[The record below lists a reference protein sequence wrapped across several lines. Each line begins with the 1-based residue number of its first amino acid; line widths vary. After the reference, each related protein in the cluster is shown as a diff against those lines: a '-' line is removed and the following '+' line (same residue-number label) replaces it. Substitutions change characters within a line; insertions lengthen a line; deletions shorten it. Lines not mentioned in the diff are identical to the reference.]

1 MSKTIIISNR
11 LPVKIEVSDAG
22 SIIYKPSEGGLATGL
37 GSVYKQGTNVWIGW
51 PGNHIED
58 ATVQIQTEYELS
70 LQNMIPVF
78 LTPQEIK
85 LFYEG
90 FSNEVLW
97 PNFHYFPQL
106 VVYEDKYWESYV
118 AVNAKFCETV
128 VKYIKEGD
136 TIWVHD
142 YQLLL
147 LPEMLRSRLPRISIG
162 YFNHIPFPSF
172 EMFRML
178 PWRKELLCGLLGA
191 DLIGFHTY
199 DDMRHFLSSVNR
211 LTNFSVSNQYVQN
224 IERRVKVDAFP
235 MGIDYEKFA
244 ESAMS
249 AETISQEVEYRT
261 ALGGKRLILS
271 IDRLDYTKGIPQRL
285 SAFDEFLYRYPE
297 FKEKVSLVMVV
308 VPSRDQVGMYKE
320 LKETVDELVGR
331 INGTHGN
338 MKWTPVLYFY
348 RSIPMEKLS
357 AFYRIADVGLVT
369 PLRDGMN
376 LVAKEFIA
384 SKVDKKGV
392 LILSEMAGAAKELS
406 DAILINPFD
415 ENRFVD
421 AIYQALTMSPLEQST
436 RLTKMQVTLK
446 KYNIHHWVRIFMESL
461 IEIKQEQE
469 DYLTRQIDEHDLP
482 FIINR
487 YQKAS
492 RRIIFLD
499 YDGTLTGFNVDPSAC
514 MPDEELSDIFEQLAK
529 DSKNQVIIISGRPH
543 QTLENWMGKYPFTLI
558 AEHGV
563 WTRKHG
569 FEWTIKENLRNQ
581 WKPEIVKL
589 MEQYIDR
596 TPGSFIE
603 EKNYGLV
610 WHYRGVEVGL
620 GELRSRELMSH
631 LRYLVASKGLQVLE
645 GDKVVEVKNQEVN
658 KGITAFRF
666 VSKNPDDIHIAIGD
680 DWTDEDTFAVMP
692 QDAVTIKVGHSA
704 SKAKYHLDTVQEVRA
719 FLKKLVAVG

>member
-1 MSKTIIISNR
+1 MPKTIIISNR
-11 LPVKIEVSDAG
+11 LPVKMDMQSNGDIHF
-22 SIIYKPSEGGLATGL
+22 KPSEGGLATGL
-37 GSVYKQGTNVWIGW
+37 GSVYKQGDNIWIGW
-51 PGNHIED
+51 PGHYLD
-58 ATVQIQTEYELS
+58 SPTDQTKVTKELTKH
-70 LQNMIPVF
+70 NMRPVF
-78 LTPQEIK
+78 LTAEEIK

-106 VVYEDKYWESYV
+106 VIYDDKYWDSY
-118 AVNAKFCETV
+118 ASVNQKFCDTILQ
-128 VKYIKEGD
+128 YTNEGD

-147 LPEMLRSRLPRISIG
+147 LPELLRKKLPRIAIG

-178 PWRKELLCGLLGA
+178 PWRKQLLHGLLGA

-211 LTNFSVSNQYVQN
+211 LTQYNVSTQYIQN
-224 IERRVKVDAFP
+224 AERRVKVDAFP
-235 MGIDYEKFA
+235 MGIDYDRYA
-244 ESAMS
+244 ESAAS
-249 AETISQEVEYRT
+249 PETISQEVEYRT

-285 SAFDEFLYRYPE
+285 RAFDEFLIRYQE

-308 VPSRDQVGMYKE
+308 VPSRDNVGMYKE

-338 MKWTPVLYFY
+338 MKWTPVHYFY
-348 RSIPMEKLS
+348 RSIPMQKLS
-357 AFYRIADVGLVT
+357 AYYRIADVGLVT

-384 SKVDKKGV
+384 SKLDKKGV

-406 DAILINPFD
+406 DAILINPF
-415 ENRFVD
+415 NKNSFVD
-421 AIYQALTMSPLEQST
+421 AIYQALTMPLSEQQA
-436 RLTKMQVTLK
+436 RLDKMQVSLK

-461 IEIKQEQE
+461 KDIKQEQE
-469 DYLTRQIDEHDLP
+469 AFLTKQIDEADLP
-482 FIINR
+482 LILNKFNR
-487 YQKAS
+487 AHQ
-492 RRIIFLD
+492 RLIFLD
-499 YDGTLTGFNVDPSAC
+499 YDGTLTGFNVDPAAC
-514 MPDEELSDIFEQLAK
+514 EPDQELLEIFKGLGDNK
-529 DSKNQVIIISGRPH
+529 KNHVIIISGRPH
-543 QTLENWMGKYPFTLI
+543 KTLDAWIGKFPFTLI

-563 WTRKHG
+563 WTKKAG
-569 FEWTIKENLRNQ
+569 GDWTIKDNLRND
-581 WKPEIVKL
+581 WKPVINKV
-589 MEQYIDR
+589 MEQHVDR

-631 LRYLVASKGLQVLE
+631 MRYLASSKGLQVLE
-645 GDKVVEVKNQEVN
+645 GDKVVEVKNMEVN

-666 VSKNPDDIHIAIGD
+666 VSKQPDDIHLAIGD

-692 QDAVTIKVGHSA
+692 PDSITIKVGHAA
-704 SKAKYHLDTVQEVRA
+704 SKAKYHLDTVVEVRA
-719 FLKKLVAVG
+719 FLKKLIDQ

>member
-11 LPVKIEVSDAG
+11 LPVKIDIQHDG
-22 SIIYKPSEGGLATGL
+22 SMDFKASEGGLATGL
-37 GSVYKQGTNVWIGW
+37 GSVYKQGDNIWIGW
-51 PGNHIED
+51 PGHFVDDASTQDHITD
-58 ATVQIQTEYELS
+58 ELS
-70 LQNMIPVF
+70 KHNMRPVF
-78 LTPQEIK
+78 LTTQEIK

-106 VVYEDKYWESYV
+106 VVYDDKYWESYV
-118 AVNAKFCETV
+118 TVNAKFCDAILQYTE
-128 VKYIKEGD
+128 EGD
-136 TIWVHD
+136 TLWVHD

-147 LPEMLRSRLPRISIG
+147 LPEMLRAKLPRIAIG

-178 PWRKELLCGLLGA
+178 PWRKELLLGLLGA

-211 LTNFSVSNQYVQN
+211 LTNFSVSTQYIQRA
-224 IERRVKVDAFP
+224 ERRVKVDSFP
-235 MGIDYEKFA
+235 MGIDYDKYA

-285 SAFDEFLYRYPE
+285 RAFLEFLIRYPE
-297 FKEKVSLVMVV
+297 FKGNVSLVMVV
-308 VPSRDQVGMYKE
+308 VPSRDQVGMYKD

-331 INGTHGN
+331 INGTHGT
-338 MKWTPVLYFY
+338 MKWTPVHYFY

-392 LILSEMAGAAKELS
+392 LILSEMAGASKELS
-406 DAILINPFD
+406 EAILINPFD
-415 ENRFVD
+415 KNRFVD
-421 AIYQALTMSPLEQST
+421 AIYKALTMSLPEQRS
-436 RLTKMQVTLK
+436 RLDKMQVTLK

-461 IEIKQEQE
+461 SDIKKEQE
-469 DYLTRQIDEHDLP
+469 NYLTKQLDDSDLP
-482 FIINR
+482 DIFKR
-487 YQKAS
+487 YQSAEN
-492 RRIIFLD
+492 RFLFLD
-499 YDGTLTGFNVDPSAC
+499 YDGTLAGFNVDPAAC
-514 MPDEELSDIFEQLAK
+514 MPDEELKKIFLGLAK
-529 DSKNQVIIISGRPH
+529 DPKNHVIIISGRPH
-543 QTLENWMGKYPFTLI
+543 QTLENWMGMYPFTLI

-563 WTRKHG
+563 WTKKAG
-569 FEWTIKENLRNQ
+569 GEWSIKENLRNN
-581 WKPEIVKL
+581 WKPEIKNV
-589 MEQYIDR
+589 MDQYVDR

-631 LRYLVASKGLQVLE
+631 LRYLTPSKGLQLLE
-645 GDKVVEVKNQEVN
+645 GDKVVEVKNLEVN

-666 VSKNPDDIHIAIGD
+666 VSKNPDDLHMAIGD

-692 QDAVTIKVGHSA
+692 NDAITIKVGHAA
-704 SKAKYHLDTVQEVRA
+704 SKAKYHLDTVEDVRG
-719 FLKKLVAVG
+719 FLKKLI

>member
-1 MSKTIIISNR
+1 MTDTGA
-11 LPVKIEVSDAG
+11 VK
-22 SIIYKPSEGGLATGL
+22 YKPSEGGLATGL
-37 GSVYKQGTNVWIGW
+37 GSVFIQSNTIWIGW
-51 PGNHIED
+51 PGNEVARD
-58 ATVQIQTEYELS
+58 LEEQVLLELQA
-70 LQNMIPVF
+70 QNMRPVF
-78 LTPQEIK
+78 LSSPEIK

-106 VVYEDKYWESYV
+106 VKYEDKYWESYV
-118 AVNAKFCETV
+118 AVNAKFCDTV
-128 VKYIKEGD
+128 LKYAEEGD

-147 LPEMLRSRLPRISIG
+147 LPEMLRNELPRMAIG
-162 YFNHIPFPSF
+162 YFNHIPFPSY

-178 PWRKELLCGLLGA
+178 PWRKELLTGLLGA

-199 DDMRHFLSSVNR
+199 DDMRHFLSSVSR
-211 LTNFSVSNQYVQN
+211 LTPFSVSNQYVQN

-235 MGIDYEKFA
+235 MGIDYEKYA
-244 ESAMS
+244 SSAIS
-249 AETISQEVEYRT
+249 AETITQEVEYRT

-285 SAFDEFLYRYPE
+285 KAFDEFLYRYPE

-331 INGTHGN
+331 INGTHGM
-338 MKWTPVLYFY
+338 MKWTPVHYFY

-384 SKVDKKGV
+384 SKADKKGV

-415 ENRFVD
+415 NHRFVD
-421 AIYQALTMSPLEQST
+421 AIYKALTMSAQEQKS
-436 RLTKMQVTLK
+436 RLDKMQVTLK
-446 KYNIHHWVRIFMESL
+446 KYNIHHWVRIFMDSL
-461 IEIKQEQE
+461 AEIKHEQE
-469 DYLTRQIDEHDLP
+469 DYLTKKLDDHELP
-482 FIINR
+482 LIINKFN
-487 YQKAS
+487 KAGQ
-492 RRIIFLD
+492 RILFLD
-499 YDGTLTGFNVDPSAC
+499 YDGTLAGFNVDPSAC
-514 MPDEELSDIFEQLAK
+514 TPDDELKYIFESLAS
-529 DSKNQVIIISGRPH
+529 DSKNHVIIISGRPH
-543 QTLENWMGKYPFTLI
+543 QTLQSWLGNYPFTLI

-563 WTRKHG
+563 WIRNQSG
-569 FEWTIKENLRNQ
+569 EWTVKENLRFN
-581 WKPEIVKL
+581 WKPEIMKL

-631 LRYLVASKGLQVLE
+631 LRYLVTSKGLQVLE
-645 GDKVVEVKNQEVN
+645 GDKVVEVKNLEVN

-666 VSKNPDDIHIAIGD
+666 LSKKQEDMHIAIGD
-680 DWTDEDTFAVMP
+680 DWTDEDTFSVMP
-692 QDAVTIKVGHSA
+692 QDAITIKVGHSA
-704 SKAKYHLDTVQEVRA
+704 SKAKYHLDTVEDVRI
-719 FLKKLVAVG
+719 FLKKLIGTV

>member
-1 MSKTIIISNR
+1 MPKTIIISNR
-11 LPVKIEVSDAG
+11 LPVKMDVRADG
-22 SIIYKPSEGGLATGL
+22 SIDFKPSEGGLATGL
-37 GSVYKQGTNVWIGW
+37 GSVYKQGDNIWIGW
-51 PGNHIED
+51 PGHDVSTVED
-58 ATVQIQTEYELS
+58 QDNVTKELS
-70 LQNMIPVF
+70 LHNMRPVF
-78 LTPQEIK
+78 LTAQEIK

-106 VVYEDKYWESYV
+106 VIYDDTYWDAYE
-118 AVNAKFCETV
+118 AVNQKFCDAIM
-128 VKYIKEGD
+128 KYTEDGD
-136 TIWVHD
+136 TLWVHD

-147 LPEMLRSRLPRISIG
+147 LPDKLRRRLPRIAIG

-178 PWRKELLCGLLGA
+178 PWRKELLLGLLGA

-211 LTNFSVSNQYVQN
+211 LTQLVVSNQYVQN
-224 IERRVKVDAFP
+224 AERRVKVDAFP
-235 MGIDYEKFA
+235 MGIDYKKYA
-244 ESAMS
+244 ESAAS
-249 AETISQEVEYRT
+249 PETISQEVEYRT

-285 SAFDEFLYRYPE
+285 RAFDQFLIRYPE

-308 VPSRDQVGMYKE
+308 VPSRDNVGMYKE

-338 MKWTPVLYFY
+338 MKWTPVHYFY
-348 RSIPMEKLS
+348 RSIPMQKLS
-357 AFYRIADVGLVT
+357 AYYRIADVGLVT

-384 SKVDKKGV
+384 SKLDKKGV

-415 ENRFVD
+415 KNRFVE
-421 AIYQALTMSPLEQST
+421 AIYQALTMPAKEQIT
-436 RLTKMQVTLK
+436 RMDKMQVSLQ
-446 KYNIHHWVRIFMESL
+446 KYNIHHWVRIFMEGL
-461 IEIKQEQE
+461 KDIKREQL
-469 DYLTRQIDEHDLP
+469 DFLTKQIDEHDLP
-482 FIINR
+482 DIISKFKNAPLR
-487 YQKAS
+487 L
-492 RRIIFLD
+492 IFLD

-514 MPDEELSDIFEQLAK
+514 QPDEELIDIFNGLSIDK
-529 DSKNQVIIISGRPH
+529 KNHIIIISGRPY
-543 QTLENWMGKYPFTLI
+543 QTLEAWMGNYPFTLI

-563 WTRKHG
+563 WTKKTG
-569 FEWTIKENLRNQ
+569 QDWTIKENLRKD
-581 WKPEIVKL
+581 WKGEIKKV
-589 MEQYIDR
+589 MDAYVDR

-620 GELRSRELMSH
+620 GELRSRDLMSH
-631 LRYLVASKGLQVLE
+631 LRYLASSKGLQVLE
-645 GDKVVEVKNQEVN
+645 GDKVVEVKNMEVN

-666 VSKNPDDIHIAIGD
+666 VSKNPDDLHLAIGD
-680 DWTDEDTFAVMP
+680 DWTDEDTFSVMP
-692 QDAVTIKVGHSA
+692 AGSITIKVGHSA
-704 SKAKYHLDTVQEVRA
+704 SRANYHLDTVADVRA
-719 FLKKLVAVG
+719 FLKKLI

>member
-1 MSKTIIISNR
+1 MPKTIIISNR
-11 LPVKIEVSDAG
+11 LPVKMISNASGNFEF
-22 SIIYKPSEGGLATGL
+22 IPSEGGLATGL
-37 GSVYKQGTNVWIGW
+37 GSVYKEGDNIWIGW
-51 PGNHIED
+51 PGQEVDGPADINKV
-58 ATVQIQTEYELS
+58 TKELTKH
-70 LQNMIPVF
+70 NMRPVF
-78 LTPQEIK
+78 LSAQEIK

-106 VVYEDKYWESYV
+106 VVYDDKYWEAYHT
-118 AVNAKFCETV
+118 VNQKFCNTILQYTED
-128 VKYIKEGD
+128 GD
-136 TIWVHD
+136 TLWVHD

-147 LPEMLRSRLPRISIG
+147 LPDMLRKKLPRISIG

-178 PWRKELLCGLLGA
+178 PWRKELLLGLLGA

-211 LTNFSVSNQYVQN
+211 LTQLVVSNQYVQN
-224 IERRVKVDAFP
+224 AERRVKVDAFP
-235 MGIDYEKFA
+235 MGIDYNKYA
-244 ESAMS
+244 ESAAS
-249 AETISQEVEYRT
+249 PETISQEVEYRT

-285 SAFDEFLYRYPE
+285 RAFSEFIVRYPE

-308 VPSRDQVGMYKE
+308 VPSRDNVGMYKE

-338 MKWTPVLYFY
+338 MKWTPVHYFY
-348 RSIPMEKLS
+348 RSIPMQKLS
-357 AFYRIADVGLVT
+357 AYYRIADVGLVT

-384 SKVDKKGV
+384 SKLDKKGV

-415 ENRFVD
+415 KNSFVE
-421 AIYQALTMSPLEQST
+421 AIYQALTMPALEQKT
-436 RLTKMQVTLK
+436 RLDKMQISLQ

-461 IEIKQEQE
+461 RDIKKEQL
-469 DYLTRQIDEHDLP
+469 DFLTKQIDDNDLP
-482 FIINR
+482 DILSR
-487 YQKAS
+487 YQKAAQ
-492 RRIIFLD
+492 RLIFLD

-514 MPDEELSDIFEQLAK
+514 QPDEELTEIFKGLSADK
-529 DSKNQVIIISGRPH
+529 KNHVIIISGRPY
-543 QTLENWMGKYPFTLI
+543 QTLDAWMGKYPFTLI

-563 WTRKHG
+563 WTKKAG
-569 FEWTIKENLRNQ
+569 GEWTIKENLRKD
-581 WKPEIVKL
+581 WKGEIKKV
-589 MEQYIDR
+589 MDTYVDR

-631 LRYLVASKGLQVLE
+631 LRYLASSKGLQVLE
-645 GDKVVEVKNQEVN
+645 GDKVVEVKNMEVN

-666 VSKNPDDIHIAIGD
+666 VSKNVDDLHLAIGD
-680 DWTDEDTFAVMP
+680 DWTDEDTFSVMP
-692 QDAVTIKVGHSA
+692 GDAITIKVGHAA
-704 SKAKYHLDTVQEVRA
+704 SRAKYHLDTVNDVRG
-719 FLKKLVAVG
+719 FLKKLI

>member
-11 LPVKIEVSDAG
+11 LPVKMDIMPTGEIQFKA
-22 SIIYKPSEGGLATGL
+22 SEGGLATGL
-37 GSVYKQGTNVWIGW
+37 GSVYKQGDNIWIGW
-51 PGNHIED
+51 PGHYINSFEEQQSVIE
-58 ATVQIQTEYELS
+58 ELTKE
-70 LQNMIPVF
+70 NMRPVF
-78 LTPQEIK
+78 LTAEEIK

-106 VVYEDKYWESYV
+106 VVYDDKYWEAYEK
-118 AVNAKFCETV
+118 VNQKFCDAILQYTE
-128 VKYIKEGD
+128 EGD
-136 TIWVHD
+136 TLWVHD

-147 LPEMLRSRLPRISIG
+147 LPQKLRDKLPRIAIG

-178 PWRKELLCGLLGA
+178 PWRKSLLLGLLGA

-211 LTNFSVSNQYVQN
+211 LTQFSVKDQFVQKG
-224 IERRVKVDAFP
+224 ERRVKVDAFP
-235 MGIDYEKFA
+235 MGIDYDRYA
-244 ESAMS
+244 DSAAS
-249 AETISQEVEYRT
+249 PETISQEVEYRT

-285 SAFDEFLYRYPE
+285 RAFHEFLIRYPQ

-308 VPSRDQVGMYKE
+308 VPSRDQVGMYKD

-338 MKWTPVLYFY
+338 MKWTPVHYFY
-348 RSIPMEKLS
+348 RSIPMQKLS
-357 AFYRIADVGLVT
+357 AYYRIADVGLVT

-384 SKVDKKGV
+384 SKLDKKGV

-406 DAILINPFD
+406 DALLINPFD
-415 ENRFVD
+415 KNAFVE
-421 AIYQALTMSPLEQST
+421 AMYQALTMPVSEQ
-436 RLTKMQVTLK
+436 RNRIEKMQVSLK
-446 KYNIHHWVRIFMESL
+446 KYNIHHWVRIFMEGL
-461 IEIKQEQE
+461 AEIKGEQE
-469 DYLTRQIDEHDLP
+469 DFLTKQLDEGDLP
-482 FIINR
+482 EILNR
-487 YQKAS
+487 FNEAS
-492 RRIIFLD
+492 KRYIFLD
-499 YDGTLTGFNVDPSAC
+499 YDGTLTGFKVDPAAC
-514 MPDEELSDIFEQLAK
+514 QPDAELTSIFEGLMK
-529 DSKNQVIIISGRPH
+529 DERNHVIIISGRPH
-543 QTLENWMGKYPFTLI
+543 QTLDSWMGKYPFTLI

-563 WTRKHG
+563 WTKKENG
-569 FEWTIKENLRNQ
+569 EWTIKENLKKD
-581 WKPEIVKL
+581 WKIEIKKV
-589 MEQYIDR
+589 MEQYVDR

-603 EKNYGLV
+603 EKNFGLV

-631 LRYLVASKGLQVLE
+631 LRYLASSKGLQVLE
-645 GDKVVEVKNQEVN
+645 GDKVVEVKNMEVN
-658 KGITAFRF
+658 KGIAAFRF
-666 VSKNPDDIHIAIGD
+666 ISKSPSDLHIAIGD

-692 QDAVTIKVGHSA
+692 SDAITIKVGHAA
-704 SKAKYHLDTVQEVRA
+704 SRAKYHLDTVEDVRQ
-719 FLKKLVAVG
+719 FLRELIR

>member
-1 MSKTIIISNR
+1 MPKTIIISNR
-11 LPVKIEVSDAG
+11 LPVKMISNASGNFEF
-22 SIIYKPSEGGLATGL
+22 IPSEGGLATGL
-37 GSVYKQGTNVWIGW
+37 GSVYKEGDNIWIGW
-51 PGNHIED
+51 PGQEVDGPADISKV
-58 ATVQIQTEYELS
+58 TKELTKH
-70 LQNMIPVF
+70 NMRPVF
-78 LTPQEIK
+78 LSAQEIK

-106 VVYEDKYWESYV
+106 VVYDDKYWEAYHT
-118 AVNAKFCETV
+118 VNQKFCNTILQYTED
-128 VKYIKEGD
+128 GD
-136 TIWVHD
+136 TLWVHD

-147 LPEMLRSRLPRISIG
+147 LPDMLRKKLPRISIG

-178 PWRKELLCGLLGA
+178 PWRKELLLGLLGA

-211 LTNFSVSNQYVQN
+211 LTQLVVSNQYVQN
-224 IERRVKVDAFP
+224 AERRVKVDAFP
-235 MGIDYEKFA
+235 MGIDYNKYA
-244 ESAMS
+244 ESAAS
-249 AETISQEVEYRT
+249 PETISQEVEYRT

-285 SAFDEFLYRYPE
+285 RAFSEFIVRYPE

-308 VPSRDQVGMYKE
+308 VPSRDNVGMYKE

-338 MKWTPVLYFY
+338 MKWTPVHYFY
-348 RSIPMEKLS
+348 RSIPMQKLS
-357 AFYRIADVGLVT
+357 AYYRIADVGLVT

-384 SKVDKKGV
+384 SKLDKKGV

-415 ENRFVD
+415 KNSFVE
-421 AIYQALTMSPLEQST
+421 AIYQALTMPALEQKT
-436 RLTKMQVTLK
+436 RLDKMQISLQ

-461 IEIKQEQE
+461 RDIKKEQL
-469 DYLTRQIDEHDLP
+469 DFLTKQIDDNDLP
-482 FIINR
+482 DILSR
-487 YQKAS
+487 YQKAAQ
-492 RRIIFLD
+492 RLIFLD

-514 MPDEELSDIFEQLAK
+514 QPDEELTEIFKGLSADK
-529 DSKNQVIIISGRPH
+529 KNHVIIISGRPY
-543 QTLENWMGKYPFTLI
+543 QTLDAWMGKYPFTLI

-563 WTRKHG
+563 WTKKAG
-569 FEWTIKENLRNQ
+569 GEWTIKENLRKD
-581 WKPEIVKL
+581 WKGEIKKV
-589 MEQYIDR
+589 MDTYVDR

-631 LRYLVASKGLQVLE
+631 LRYLASSKGLQVLE
-645 GDKVVEVKNQEVN
+645 GDKVVEVKNMEVN

-666 VSKNPDDIHIAIGD
+666 VSKNVDDLHLAIGD
-680 DWTDEDTFAVMP
+680 DWTDEDTFSVMP
-692 QDAVTIKVGHSA
+692 GDAITIKVGHAA
-704 SKAKYHLDTVQEVRA
+704 SRAKYHLDTVNDVRG
-719 FLKKLVAVG
+719 FLKKLI

>member
-1 MSKTIIISNR
+1 MPKTIIISNR
-11 LPVKIEVSDAG
+11 LPVKMDVKSNGNMEF
-22 SIIYKPSEGGLATGL
+22 KPSEGGLATGL
-37 GSVYKQGTNVWIGW
+37 GSVYKQGDNIWIGW
-51 PGNHIED
+51 PGHDVDNPVEMGKV
-58 ATVQIQTEYELS
+58 TTELTKH
-70 LQNMIPVF
+70 NMRPVF
-78 LTPQEIK
+78 LTAQEIK

-106 VVYEDKYWESYV
+106 VVYEDKYWDAYES
-118 AVNAKFCETV
+118 VNQKFCDAIL
-128 VKYIKEGD
+128 KYTEDGD
-136 TIWVHD
+136 TLWVHD

-147 LPEMLRSRLPRISIG
+147 LPDKLRKRLPRIAIG

-178 PWRKELLCGLLGA
+178 PWRKELLLGLLGA

-211 LTNFSVSNQYVQN
+211 LTQFAVNNQYVQN
-224 IERRVKVDAFP
+224 AERRVKVDAFP
-235 MGIDYEKFA
+235 MGIDYNKYA
-244 ESAMS
+244 ESAAS
-249 AETISQEVEYRT
+249 PETISQEVEYRT

-285 SAFDEFLYRYPE
+285 RAFHEFLIRYPE

-338 MKWTPVLYFY
+338 MKWTPVHYFY
-348 RSIPMEKLS
+348 RSIPMQKLS
-357 AFYRIADVGLVT
+357 AYYRIADVGLVT

-384 SKVDKKGV
+384 SKLDKKGV

-415 ENRFVD
+415 KNSFVE
-421 AIYQALTMSPLEQST
+421 AIYQALTMPAIEQKT
-436 RLTKMQVTLK
+436 RLDKMQISLQ
-446 KYNIHHWVRIFMESL
+446 KYNIHHWVRIFMEGL
-461 IEIKQEQE
+461 REIKKEQL
-469 DYLTRQIDEHDLP
+469 DFLTKQIDEHDLP
-482 FIINR
+482 DILSR
-487 YQKAS
+487 YKNAAS
-492 RRIIFLD
+492 RLLFLD

-514 MPDEELSDIFEQLAK
+514 QPDEELQEIFTGLGADK
-529 DSKNQVIIISGRPH
+529 KNHVIIISGRPH
-543 QTLENWMGKYPFTLI
+543 QTLDAWMGKYPFTLI

-563 WTRKHG
+563 WTKKAG
-569 FEWTIKENLRNQ
+569 QEWAIKENLRKD
-581 WKPEIVKL
+581 WKGEIKKV
-589 MEQYIDR
+589 MDTYVDR

-631 LRYLVASKGLQVLE
+631 LRYLASSKGLQVLE
-645 GDKVVEVKNQEVN
+645 GDKVVEVKNMEVN
-658 KGITAFRF
+658 KGITAFKF
-666 VSKNPDDIHIAIGD
+666 ISKNPEDINIAIGD
-680 DWTDEDTFAVMP
+680 DWTDEDTFSVMP
-692 QDAVTIKVGHSA
+692 ADSITIKVGHSA
-704 SKAKYHLDTVQEVRA
+704 SRAKYHLDTVGDVRN
-719 FLKKLVAVG
+719 FLKKLL

>member
-11 LPVKIEVSDAG
+11 LPVKMDILANG
-22 SIIYKPSEGGLATGL
+22 SFLFKPSEGGLATGL
-37 GSVYKQGTNVWIGW
+37 GSVYKQGDNIWIGW
-51 PGNHIED
+51 PGQDVTSVED
-58 ATVQIQTEYELS
+58 QSKVTSELTRH
-70 LQNMIPVF
+70 NMRPVF
-78 LTPQEIK
+78 LTAEEIR

-106 VVYEDKYWESYV
+106 VIYDDKYWEAYLK
-118 AVNAKFCETV
+118 VNQKFCDTIL
-128 VKYIKEGD
+128 KYTEEGD
-136 TIWVHD
+136 TLWVHD

-147 LPEMLRSRLPRISIG
+147 LPQMLRKKLPRIAIG

-178 PWRKELLCGLLGA
+178 PWRKELLHGLLGA

-199 DDMRHFLSSVNR
+199 DDMRHFLSSTNR
-211 LTNFSVSNQYVQN
+211 LTQFNVSNQYIQN
-224 IERRVKVDAFP
+224 QERRVKVDAFP
-235 MGIDYEKFA
+235 MGIDYAKYA
-244 ESAMS
+244 ASAAS
-249 AETISQEVEYRT
+249 PETISQEVEYRT

-285 SAFDEFLYRYPE
+285 RVFDEFLIKYPE

-308 VPSRDQVGMYKE
+308 VPSRDNVGMYKD

-338 MKWTPVLYFY
+338 MKWTPIHYFY
-348 RSIPMEKLS
+348 RSIPMQKLS
-357 AFYRIADVGLVT
+357 AYYRIADVGLVT

-384 SKVDKKGV
+384 SKLDQKGV

-415 ENRFVD
+415 KNRFVE
-421 AIYQALTMSPLEQST
+421 AIYQALTMPAEEQKT
-436 RLTKMQVTLK
+436 RMDKMQLTLQ
-446 KYNIHHWVRIFMESL
+446 KYNIHHWVRIFMDSL
-461 IEIKQEQE
+461 QEIKKEQLE
-469 DYLTRQIDEHDLP
+469 FLTKQIDELDLP
-482 FIINR
+482 DMLSRFT
-487 YQKAS
+487 KATK
-492 RRIIFLD
+492 RHIFLD
-499 YDGTLTGFNVDPSAC
+499 YDGTLVGFNVDPAAC
-514 MPDEELSDIFEQLAK
+514 QPDEELLEIFEGLG
-529 DSKNQVIIISGRPH
+529 KNPKNNVVIISGRPH
-543 QTLENWMGKYPFTLI
+543 ETLDEWIGQFPFTLI

-563 WTRKHG
+563 WTKKNG
-569 FEWTIKENLRNQ
+569 SDWMIKENLRKH
-581 WKPEIVKL
+581 WKSEIKKV
-589 MEQYIDR
+589 MDQYVDR

-631 LRYLVASKGLQVLE
+631 LRYLASSKGLQVLE
-645 GDKVVEVKNQEVN
+645 GDKVVEVKNMEVN
-658 KGITAFRF
+658 KGVTAFRF
-666 VSKNPDDIHIAIGD
+666 VSRHPDDLHLAIGD
-680 DWTDEDTFAVMP
+680 DWTDEVTFAVMP
-692 QDAVTIKVGHSA
+692 EDSITIKVGHAA
-704 SKAKYHLDTVQEVRA
+704 SKAKYHLDTVLEVRG
-719 FLKKLVAVG
+719 FLKRLIEA